1 MQEIAQL
8 YDDAIASA
16 ERLILIENQY
26 FTSRRVFD
34 ALHKRISDTS
44 RPGIEVVVILP
55 QAAQNWKE
63 ELAIGFEQR
72 RMLQRL
78 ETAAKANH
86 CPLGI
91 YTPIKTG
98 NPPLPPTPIYV
109 HSKVLVIDDRILSI
123 GSANTSNRSL
133 GLDTECNINIE
144 ADGDQRRRE
153 IAMVCYTLLGEHL
166 EQPAEAVES
175 IVQQKRGWVTALD
188 ALSGQS
194 GRLHKL
200 NDTFPET
207 WIDQVLPEGI
217 CFDPESPLSSED
229 LFEKLF
235 FPPIP
240 SIQDEEALEEKE
252 QGEPQKPEAHP
263 ERSKKR
269 TFLRGIPL
277 FLLPPDRHSPLL
289 FLEKKELI
297 FAPG

>member
-1 MQEIAQL
+1 MEEIFLDRWAAATGERLAPVRPDRTRRFDLPHTLRLSGGPASISRTVPARTCGRNAGAEIAQL

-153 IAMVCYTLLGEHL
+153 IAMVCYTLLG
-166 EQPAEAVES
+166 S
-175 IVQQKRGWVTALD
+175 ISNSRLRQWNQSFNK
-188 ALSGQS
+188 SG
-194 GRLHKL
+194 G
-200 NDTFPET
+200 
-207 WIDQVLPEGI
+207 G
-217 CFDPESPLSSED
+217 
-229 LFEKLF
+229 
-235 FPPIP
+235 
-240 SIQDEEALEEKE
+240 
-252 QGEPQKPEAHP
+252 
-263 ERSKKR
+263 
-269 TFLRGIPL
+269 
-277 FLLPPDRHSPLL
+277 
-289 FLEKKELI
+289 
-297 FAPG
+297 